1 MKFKELYRKFLYNTI
16 TKLELEKLMEH
27 FKNESEASLKH
38 EIKEAFL
45 SDEHQT
51 KPQDQQHLERLRLQ
65 IIRRIEQE
73 QAIVIES
80 KRFIIPTYIKVA
92 AVLVLVGIAAYLFYP
107 KTQNQGI
114 IKPGKNVA
122 QLEIKGKKI
131 TLNDERESE
140 IYRQSGISI
149 IHHKNGS
156 ITYHINEGA
165 DSTEIVALQTIRTP
179 KGGQYKVTLS
189 DGTKVKL
196 NSESR
201 LYFPAGFRGKTRS
214 IRLDGEAYFEV
225 AHQPKRPF
233 IVDINGMQVKVL
245 GTKFNVSNYSE
256 DKGIKTTLL
265 EGSVAIDYP
274 GNINTNF
281 LKPNQQALFNKGG
294 LSISDVD
301 TQESAAWTNNLFLFN
316 NVPFDVVMQK
326 LARWYNIEVDYES
339 LPKRN
344 LYVKINRNVD
354 MRKVLEMISLTTDV
368 KFKFE
373 GRKLSIEQ

>member
-1 MKFKELYRKFLYNTI
+1 
-16 TKLELEKLMEH
+16 
-27 FKNESEASLKH
+27 
-38 EIKEAFL
+38 
-45 SDEHQT
+45 
-51 KPQDQQHLERLRLQ
+51 
-65 IIRRIEQE
+65 
-73 QAIVIES
+73 
-80 KRFIIPTYIKVA
+80 
-92 AVLVLVGIAAYLFYP
+92 
-107 KTQNQGI
+107 
-114 IKPGKNVA
+114 
-122 QLEIKGKKI
+122 
-131 TLNDERESE
+131 
-140 IYRQSGISI
+140 
-149 IHHKNGS
+149 
-156 ITYHINEGA
+156 
-165 DSTEIVALQTIRTP
+165 
-179 KGGQYKVTLS
+179 
-189 DGTKVKL
+189 
-196 NSESR
+196 
-201 LYFPAGFRGKTRS
+201 
-214 IRLDGEAYFEV
+214 
-225 AHQPKRPF
+225 
-233 IVDINGMQVKVL
+233 MQVKVL
-245 GTKFNVSNYSE
+245 GTKFNVSNYPE